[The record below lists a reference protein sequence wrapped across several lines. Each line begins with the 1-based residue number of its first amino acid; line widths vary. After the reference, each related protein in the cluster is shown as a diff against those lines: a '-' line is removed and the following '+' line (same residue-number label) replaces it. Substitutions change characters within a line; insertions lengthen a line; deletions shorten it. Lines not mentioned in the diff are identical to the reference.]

1 MTIGSERKQ
10 IEFTGRHWHN
20 CAIDICS
27 MIAVVLWAST
37 AASGSNDSYPNGPVR
52 LIIPYAAG
60 GMLDTLARYFGNAV
74 TPDLG
79 QPLVIE
85 NRPGAAGRVGTTV
98 VSQAAPD
105 GQTILFT
112 TIGTMTILPLIP
124 PPLTYDPDRDF
135 KPIAALTQQ
144 PLFVAVRPSSNL
156 TNLAQFVAMAKEQP
170 GKLAY
175 GSPGPGSEP
184 HLATARLLRTLGVD
198 LLHVPYRGGGPEM
211 IDFMAG
217 RLDLVVLP
225 EITLRSAIA
234 SNKATLLAA
243 LDSRRS
249 DKFPDV
255 PSISELGYPRAA
267 YTMTTALF
275 VPAKA
280 PPVVFNRWHS
290 ILPTLQRDPGL
301 LKALRDTGS
310 DLAVAEGDELAK
322 TMKSDHHE
330 WSEIIGSL
338 DIKAD

>member
-1 MTIGSERKQ
+1 MRIGSAERL
-10 IEFTGRHWHN
+10 WHK
-20 CAIDICS
+20 IRPGLCS
-27 MIAVVLWAST
+27 IVALLLLASP
-37 AASGSNDSYPNGPVR
+37 AAPQPKDSYPDGPVR

-74 TPDLG
+74 SPDLG

-85 NRPGAAGRVGTTV
+85 NRPGAAGRVGASV

-105 GQTILFT
+105 GRTNLFT

-124 PPLTYDPDRDF
+124 PALTYDPDRDF

-144 PLFVAVRPSSNL
+144 PLFVAVRPSLNVSSF
-156 TNLAQFVAMAKEQP
+156 AQFVALAKEQP
-170 GKLAY
+170 GKLTY

-184 HLATARLLRTLGVD
+184 HLATARLMRSLGLD

-211 IDFMAG
+211 IDFMGG

-225 EITLRSAIA
+225 EITLRSAIE
-234 SNKATLLAA
+234 SKKATLLAT
-243 LDSRRS
+243 LDVHRS

-255 PSISELGYPRAA
+255 PSVKEFGYPGAA

-280 PPVVFNRWHS
+280 PPAVIERWQS

-301 LKALRDTGS
+301 LKALSDTGS
-310 DLAVAEGDELAK
+310 NLAVAEGDNLTKA
-322 TMKSDHHE
+322 MSSDHAE
-330 WSEIIGSL
+330 WAEIIRGL
-338 DIKAD
+338 DLKVD